1 MRCPCLGDHCLNFF
15 SFRAPSHLC
24 AELHIVASQ
33 VEQPIFS
40 SQEMQLGFVLSGLAH
55 RKQILWWTFSFFCLP
70 VKSDRHCCSFVASL
84 CRTWILQMVLVKIN
98 QSNTSYKDAWLFRN
112 WDTMTV
118 WEGLIFLQ
126 KIQNHEMKH
135 SFSGLCYGQSSGTE
149 IMSGHLPT
157 TSAYLMCNTSSI
169 YPYIDISDS
178 VINIIYPLFTTFCS
192 TMLV

>member
-15 SFRAPSHLC
+15 SFRAHSHLC

-70 VKSDRHCCSFVASL
+70 VKSDRHCCSFVSSL

-98 QSNTSYKDAWLFRN
+98 QSNTSYKMPGFSEIGILWLCER
-112 WDTMTV
+112 V
-118 WEGLIFLQ
+118 WYFYRKYRITKWNTRFQVCVTGKAGARKLWVVICPPLQ
-126 KIQNHEMKH
+126 
-135 SFSGLCYGQSSGTE
+135 
-149 IMSGHLPT
+149 PT
-157 TSAYLMCNTSSI
+157 
-169 YPYIDISDS
+169 
-178 VINIIYPLFTTFCS
+178 
-192 TMLV
+192 